1 MLLEVEAL
9 DAGYGSIAVLHQ
21 ISLRVG
27 AGQSVCLI
35 GANGAGKTTLLR
47 CLAGLLRPSAGR
59 IRIEGTDIAAAPAS
73 ARLDF
78 GVTLVPEGRRVF
90 APMTVRENLEM
101 GAFRRLWPRRDRA
114 VATDMDMVFD
124 LFPRLRE
131 RQKQAAGLLSGGEQ
145 QMLAIGRALMSRP
158 RLLLLDEPSMGLA
171 PRVVQDIFAT
181 IRRLN
186 NEGMAILLAE
196 QNASMALQSAAHGY
210 VLADG
215 EIVRDAGSDFLMRD
229 PTVRTAYL
237 GI

>member
-1 MLLEVEAL
+1 MLEVEGL
-9 DAGYGSIAVLHQ
+9 SAGYGHVSVLHN
-21 ISLRVG
+21 ISLRVE

-47 CLAGLLRPSAGR
+47 CLAGLLRPSSGHIRVEGNDIAGR
-59 IRIEGTDIAAAPAS
+59 SAS

-90 APMTVRENLEM
+90 APMSVRENLEM
-101 GAFRRLWPRRDRA
+101 GAFRRLWPRRDRKVEA
-114 VATDMDMVFD
+114 DMDAVFD
-124 LFPRLRE
+124 MFPRLRE
-131 RQKQAAGLLSGGEQ
+131 RQSQPAGLLSGGEQ

-186 NEGMAILLAE
+186 QQGISILLAE
-196 QNASMALQSAAHGY
+196 QNANMALQSAAWGY
-210 VLADG
+210 VIAEG
-215 EIVRDAGSDFLMRD
+215 EIVREAESTALARD
-229 PTVRTAYL
+229 PIVRTAYL
-237 GI
+237 GL

>member
-1 MLLEVEAL
+1 MLEVEAL
-9 DAGYGSIAVLHQ
+9 SAGYGSTQVLHG
-21 ISLRVG
+21 ISLQVA

-35 GANGAGKTTLLR
+35 GANGAGKTTLMR
-47 CLAGLLRPSAGR
+47 CIAGLLRPSAGR
-59 IRIEGTDIAAAPAS
+59 IVVDGHDIGAAPAS

-78 GVTLVPEGRRVF
+78 GVALVPEGRRVF
-90 APMTVRENLEM
+90 APMSVRENLEM

-114 VATDMDMVFD
+114 VAADMTMVFD

-131 RQKQAAGLLSGGEQ
+131 RERQAAGLLSGGEQ

-171 PRVVQDIFAT
+171 PRVVQEIFAT

-186 NEGMAILLAE
+186 SEGMSILLAE
-196 QNASMALQSAAHGY
+196 QNANMALRSAALGY

-215 EIVRDAGSDFLMRD
+215 EIARSAASSVLVSDPAVRA
-229 PTVRTAYL
+229 AYL
-237 GI
+237 GL

>member
-1 MLLEVEAL
+1 MREVETL
-9 DAGYGSIAVLHQ
+9 TAGYGSIQVLHR
-21 ISLRVG
+21 IALRVK

-47 CLAGLLRPSAGR
+47 CLAGLLRPSAGC
-59 IRIEGTDIAAAPAS
+59 IRVEGNDITAAAAS
-73 ARLDF
+73 ERLSV

-90 APMTVRENLEM
+90 APMSVRENLEM

-114 VATDMDMVFD
+114 VAADMDMVFD
-124 LFPRLRE
+124 LFPRLAE

-181 IRRLN
+181 IARLN
-186 NEGMAILLAE
+186 KDGMSILLAE
-196 QNASMALQSAAHGY
+196 QNANMALQSAAWGY
-210 VLADG
+210 VIAEG
-215 EIVRDAGSDFLMRD
+215 EIVREAESTALARD
-229 PTVRTAYL
+229 PIVRTAYL
-237 GI
+237 GL

>member
-1 MLLEVEAL
+1 MLEVVAL
-9 DAGYGSIAVLHQ
+9 SAGYGSTQVLHGV
-21 ISLRVG
+21 SLQVA

-35 GANGAGKTTLLR
+35 GANGAGKTTLMR
-47 CLAGLLRPSAGR
+47 CIAGLLRPGAGR
-59 IRIEGTDIAAAPAS
+59 IVVDGHDIGAAPAS

-78 GVTLVPEGRRVF
+78 GVALVPEGRRVF
-90 APMTVRENLEM
+90 APMSVRENLEM

-114 VATDMDMVFD
+114 VAADMTMVFD

-131 RQKQAAGLLSGGEQ
+131 RERQAAGLLSGGEQ

-171 PRVVQDIFAT
+171 PRVVQEIFAT

-186 NEGMAILLAE
+186 SEGMSILLAE
-196 QNASMALQSAAHGY
+196 QNANMALRSAALGY

-215 EIVRDAGSDFLMRD
+215 EIARSAASSVLVSDPAVRA
-229 PTVRTAYL
+229 AYL
-237 GI
+237 GL